1 MSIKKHIPNAI
12 TCANLLSGVFA
23 IVYTLK
29 EQNLECAAWCIVLA
43 AVFDFFDGLV
53 ARALG
58 VTSPIGKDLDS
69 LADVVSFGVAPA
81 LLTYLGLSNL
91 SGGSP
96 LAYGIFIVPAFAALR
111 LAKFN
116 NDERQT
122 MSFLGLPVPSNAL
135 FWIGAAFALESIHF
149 MIGTQLTLIT
159 YLVLAV
165 LLSGLMVS
173 DLPMFSLKLKKAP
186 LRTLWR
192 QILLVVVAIVAIA
205 TQGWFG
211 CSLTI
216 IVYIFLSLLPAKEG

>member
-23 IVYTLK
+23 IVYALK
-29 EQNLECAAWCIVLA
+29 EQNLECAGWCIVLA

-81 LLTYLGLSNL
+81 LLVYQGLSTL
-91 SGGSP
+91 SGGSM
-96 LAYGIFIVPAFAALR
+96 LAYGVFILPAFAALR

-116 NDERQT
+116 HDERQT

-135 FWIGAAFALESIHF
+135 FWIGASFALESIQYT
-149 MIGTQLTLIT
+149 IGSQLTLIT

-165 LLSGLMVS
+165 LFSALMVS
-173 DLPMFSLKLKKAP
+173 DLPMFSFKLKKAP
-186 LRTLWR
+186 LKALWR
-192 QILLVVVAIVAIA
+192 QILLVIIAIA
-205 TQGWFG
+205 AILTRGWFG

-216 IVYIFLSLLPAKEG
+216 IAYVFLSLLPVKEE